1 MIMSLEM
8 TAVAGVQDAG
18 RMEDLP
24 DPEVAARAVK
34 RTFTAAYKKK
44 ILAEYESTARGDRS
58 ALLRREKLYSSLIG
72 KWQAQAAAGSAE
84 PFAAKKPGPKPDTAA
99 KELAALRAVNERLE
113 AELAQS
119 RKVIDVQAK
128 LSALL
133 EDLSRSADTGKKPN
147 A

>member
-1 MIMSLEM
+1 MSFVE
-8 TAVAGVQDAG
+8 TAVAGMSDAG
-18 RMEDLP
+18 QMEGLP
-24 DPEVAARAVK
+24 DPEVASRAVK

-44 ILAEYESTARGDRS
+44 ILAEYEATPRGDRS

-72 KWQAQAAAGSAE
+72 KWKAQAAADSKDPFE
-84 PFAAKKPGPKPDTAA
+84 PKRPGPKPDTAA
-99 KELAALRAVNERLE
+99 KELAALKAVNERLE

-133 EDLSRSADTGKKPN
+133 EDLSKSADTDPKPN

>member
-1 MIMSLEM
+1 MSLEM
-8 TAVAGVQDAG
+8 TAVAGVHDAG
-18 RMEDLP
+18 RMEDSP

-44 ILAEYESTARGDRS
+44 ILAEYEATPRGDRS
-58 ALLRREKLYSSLIG
+58 ALLRREKLYSSLVG
-72 KWQAQAAAGSAE
+72 KWKAQAAASQGE
-84 PFAAKKPGPKPDTAA
+84 PFAAKRPGPKPDTAG
-99 KELAALRAVNERLE
+99 KELAALKAANTRLE

-133 EDLSRSADTGKKPN
+133 EDLSKSADTDSTLKP
-147 A
+147 

>member
-1 MIMSLEM
+1 MSLEE
-8 TAVAGVQDAG
+8 TAGAGVLDAG

-24 DPEVAARAVK
+24 DPEVAPRAVK

-44 ILAEYESTARGDRS
+44 ILAEYDVMPRADRS

-72 KWQAQAAAGSAE
+72 KWKAQAAVGLEQALSG
-84 PFAAKKPGPKPDTAA
+84 KRPGPNPDTAA
-99 KELAALRAVNERLE
+99 KELAALRAVNERLK

-119 RKVIDVQAK
+119 RRIVDVQAK

-133 EDLSRSADTGKKPN
+133 EDLSRSADTAKKPST
-147 A
+147 

>member
-1 MIMSLEM
+1 MSLEE
-8 TAVAGVQDAG
+8 TAVAGVHDAG

-44 ILAEYESTARGDRS
+44 ILAEYEATPRGDRS
-58 ALLRREKLYSSLIG
+58 ALLRRERLYSSLIG
-72 KWQAQAAAGSAE
+72 KWKSQAAASLGE
-84 PFAAKKPGPKPDTAA
+84 PFAVKRPGPKPDTAG
-99 KELAALRAVNERLE
+99 KELAALKAVNERLE

-119 RKVIDVQAK
+119 RRVIDVQAK

-133 EDLSRSADTGKKPN
+133 EDLSKSADTAKKPS